1 MKKSLKLTPKQE
13 NFCTEYIKTGNAH
26 QAYITAYNVDWRD
39 KQADWTYT
47 EASKLLNSHKITQRL
62 DEIKA
67 EISSENRTDLAQILF
82 ELEQARITAHAK
94 KDVQGMVKAT
104 TEKARILGL
113 DKLKAMNEKLDE
125 LESKL

>member
-1 MKKSLKLTPKQE
+1 MP
-13 NFCTEYIKTGNAH
+13 H
-26 QAYITAYNVDWRD
+26 QAYITAYNVEWFD
-39 KQADWTYT
+39 KKADWTYT
-47 EASKLLNSHKITQRL
+47 EASKLLNSPKIAQRL

-113 DKLKAMNEKLDE
+113 DKLKELNEKLDQLME
-125 LESKL
+125 KNNA